1 MRAFSGASLAVAATV
16 ALSSVTACAGVGTLK
31 AMKSFKEANQAY
43 QQADY
48 KKASELYEA
57 TITAAPDEPRLAAA
71 YFFLG
76 NSYDQMYKPSKKGDP
91 ANDELLQKAVKYY
104 DLAAQKLGPN
114 DNPPK
119 SLALKYLASV
129 YGSDKLDD
137 PVKAEP
143 VIINMIKSDPGDMDN
158 YFALGNLYEQAGA
171 DEDAE
176 RIYLLAEKAK
186 PNDPNVYLQLAGFYS
201 REGEFEKAIEAYQA
215 RADKEPNNPEAY
227 HMIGGAYWKETMNNG
242 GLKDAVKMDHIQKG
256 LQAEDKALQI
266 KPDYVDAIT
275 FKELLLRQ
283 EALVEKDPA
292 KQQELIKQAE
302 ALTQKANA
310 ATAAQKAGAAAKKS
324 Q

>member
-1 MRAFSGASLAVAATV
+1 MRAFSGASMAVAATV

-43 QQADY
+43 QAADY
-48 KKASELYEA
+48 KTAANLYEQ
-57 TITAAPDEPRLAAA
+57 TIEAAPDEPRLTAA

-76 NSYDQMYKPSKKGDP
+76 NSYDQLYKPSRKGDP
-91 ANDELLQKAVKYY
+91 ANDDYLNKAVKYY
-104 DLAAQKLGPN
+104 GLASQKLGPN
-114 DNPPK
+114 DNPPR

-176 RIYLLAEKAK
+176 RIYLMAEKAK
-186 PNDPNVYLQLAGFYS
+186 PSDPNVYLQLAGYYT
-201 REGEFEKAIEAYQA
+201 RENEFDKAIEAYQA
-215 RADKEPNNPEAY
+215 RADKEPNNPEAF
-227 HMIGGAYWKETMNNG
+227 HMIGGAYWKETSGNG
-242 GLKDAVKMDHIQKG
+242 GLKDSVKLDHIEKG
-256 LQAEDKALQI
+256 LAAEDKALQL

-275 FKELLLRQ
+275 FKGLLLRQ
-283 EALVEKDPA
+283 QALVEKDPA
-292 KQQELIKQAE
+292 KQQALIKEAE
-302 ALTQKANA
+302 GLTARANEL
-310 ATAAQKAGAAAKKS
+310 QHAGAAKKA

>member
-1 MRAFSGASLAVAATV
+1 MRAFTGASLAVAATV
-16 ALSSVTACAGVGTLK
+16 ALSSVTACAGFGTLK

-48 KKASELYEA
+48 KKAADLYEA
-57 TITAAPDEPRLAAA
+57 TITAAPDEPRLTAA

-76 NSYDQMYKPSKKGDP
+76 NSYDQLYKPSRKGDP
-91 ANDELLQKAVKYY
+91 ENDALLQKAVKYY

-171 DEDAE
+171 DDDAE
-176 RIYLLAEKAK
+176 RLYLLAEKAK
-186 PNDPNVYLQLAGFYS
+186 PNDPNVYLQLAGFYT
-201 REGEFEKAIEAYQA
+201 REGQFEKAIEAYQA
-215 RADKEPNNPEAY
+215 RADKEPTNPEAY

-242 GLKDAVKMDHIQKG
+242 GLKDAVKLDHVQKG
-256 LQAEDKALQI
+256 LQAEDKALQL

-275 FKELLLRQ
+275 FKGLLLRQ
-283 EALVEKDPA
+283 QALLEKDPA
-292 KQQELIKQAE
+292 KQQELIKEAE
-302 ALTQKANA
+302 ALTAKANEVQSA
-310 ATAAQKAGAAAKKS
+310 GRGAAAKKS